1 MEAMYDN
8 ASNISCDCHS
18 ACLYDAA
25 GNRVA
30 KGSITTMSCDITT
43 NGFSQLEGYVVG
55 PSGEQLTEVGAN
67 NSTWNHT
74 NVFAGGKLIGTY
86 DSTGLHFHIDD
97 PLGTRRAQVN
107 ASGTLEAVYQSLP
120 FGDGY
125 IESLLTPGADDPTE
139 NHFTGKERGAESG
152 NDYMFARYYNSA
164 TGRFLSPDWSAKD
177 DPVPYAQLTNPQ
189 SLNLYSYVY
198 NNPLNKLDPDG
209 HFGSELVGD
218 QVDAMMKG
226 AEGPFSAALD
236 AAAKKQAAAAQQQT
250 GCNCGTNHHFHTQN
264 QAATAALKA
273 IFPTSEAQLA
283 EYGGRIYLN
292 PDGKTYSYTTPV
304 TQGQNGTVDPDAGQ
318 GMGNRLPA
326 GTTSAG
332 EYHTHPD
339 TLAHCCAQNGFS
351 GPDGER
357 AVTQHIPT
365 YIMTPAGTV
374 FKLDGT
380 HSNNYMTAPQSSWSA
395 NGPIP

>member
-1 MEAMYDN
+1 MPSSARACREQPRRIVAGHPSSMPN
-8 ASNISCDCHS
+8 ARPPHQ
-18 ACLYDAA
+18 LYGSGGNSSTTGCQPGA
-25 GNRVA
+25 GDLCRAIRVLWHIL
-30 KGSITTMSCDITT
+30 ST
-43 NGFSQLEGYVVG
+43 YV
-55 PSGEQLTEVGAN
+55 
-67 NSTWNHT
+67 
-74 NVFAGGKLIGTY
+74 GGGGDPNDTA
-86 DSTGLHFHIDD
+86 SS
-97 PLGTRRAQVN
+97 PLG
-107 ASGTLEAVYQSLP
+107 G
-120 FGDGY
+120 FG
-125 IESLLTPGADDPTE
+125 
-139 NHFTGKERGAESG
+139 
-152 NDYMFARYYNSA
+152 
-164 TGRFLSPDWSAKD
+164 
-177 DPVPYAQLTNPQ
+177 
-189 SLNLYSYVY
+189 
-198 NNPLNKLDPDG
+198 
-209 HFGSELVGD
+209 FGSSTTALIFQTSSHIVSS
-218 QVDAMMKG
+218 G
-226 AEGPFSAALD
+226 AQRQS
-236 AAAKKQAAAAQQQT
+236 

-273 IFPTSEAQLA
+273 IFPTSEDQLA
-283 EYGGRIYLN
+283 EYGGRIYMN

-304 TQGQNGTVDPDAGQ
+304 TQGQNGSVDPDAGQ

-357 AVTQHIPT
+357 AVNQHIPT